1 MYIYNIEF
9 NKCKEVIIKILEE
22 KKFLIFELKVKIDE
36 VDIKAVLENIYELF
50 KVGKKIKVIEVIV
63 LGLELFVL
71 LILEVENL
79 RFNFYKEVEKY
90 FNEKV

>member
-36 VDIKAVLENIYELF
+36 VDIKVVLENIYELF

>member
-22 KKFLIFELKVKIDE
+22 KKFLIVELKIKIDE
-36 VDIKAVLENIYELF
+36 VDIKVVLENIYELF

-63 LGLELFVL
+63 LGLE
-71 LILEVENL
+71 
-79 RFNFYKEVEKY
+79 
-90 FNEKV
+90 